1 MPPWNDNVRP
11 GPWGAPPEG
20 GEEGEQRPATGE
32 TPDAPSEGAEGGPRS
47 PWGAPSPA
55 AGDAAGPRIGRPATP
70 GGGGQRK
77 RPERPKVNPFGAAAG
92 GVKSKEFEALQ
103 RQWTDRARRFFRNP
117 DVRGVRPGALAVVAG
132 AVVGLWALS
141 GVYIVQPNEQAVVTR
156 FGVFARTESPG
167 LKVRLPWPVEHAQTV
182 PVTTL
187 NQLNIGGAGA
197 SDRPEES
204 LMLTGDENIIDM
216 DFTVTWRVERP
227 ADYLFRVSNPDATV
241 KAVAESAM
249 REVVGRSLLNDVLS
263 NGRGPIQVQAEQ
275 LMQRVLDN
283 YRTGVRVVEVQ
294 IRAAEP
300 PSEVIRAFREVAG
313 AGQEAQSAINE
324 ANTYR
329 NRVVNEAVG
338 TGAAMRQQAEGYR
351 EQVVSQAQGEGAR
364 FNQLYEQ
371 YRANPGVTRERLYL
385 ETMERVLR
393 DSNKVVV
400 DTGGAGGASAPII
413 LPPEVFRNSGRAGPA
428 QPSPQVQAPAQP
440 QASASAG
447 AAR

>member
-1 MPPWNDNVRP
+1 
-11 GPWGAPPEG
+11 
-20 GEEGEQRPATGE
+20 
-32 TPDAPSEGAEGGPRS
+32 
-47 PWGAPSPA
+47 
-55 AGDAAGPRIGRPATP
+55 
-70 GGGGQRK
+70 
-77 RPERPKVNPFGAAAG
+77 
-92 GVKSKEFEALQ
+92 
-103 RQWTDRARRFFRNP
+103 
-117 DVRGVRPGALAVVAG
+117 
-132 AVVGLWALS
+132 
-141 GVYIVQPNEQAVVTR
+141 VTR
-156 FGVFARTESPG
+156 FGVYVRTESPG
-167 LKVRLPWPVEHAQTV
+167 LKVRLPWPIEHAQTV

-197 SDRPEES
+197 ADRPEES

-216 DFTVTWRVERP
+216 DFTVTWRV
-227 ADYLFRVSNPDATV
+227 ADADDYLFRVSNPDATV

-249 REVVGRSLLNDVLS
+249 REVVGRSPLNDVLS
-263 NGRGPIQVQAEQ
+263 SGRGRVQVQAEQ

-283 YRTGVRVVEVQ
+283 YRTGVRVVDVQ

-300 PSEVIRAFREVAG
+300 PREVITAFREVAG

-338 TGAAMRQQAEGYR
+338 SAAAIRQQAEGYR
-351 EQVVSQAQGEGAR
+351 QQVVSQAEGESAR

-400 DTGGAGGASAPII
+400 DTGQGGATAPII
-413 LPPEVFRNSGRAGPA
+413 LPPEVFRNRTQVPAAPSA
-428 QPSPQVQAPAQP
+428 QPQTQTQTQAPA
-440 QASASAG
+440 AG

>member
-1 MPPWNDNVRP
+1 MPWNDNVKP

-20 GEEGEQRPATGE
+20 SGGDDRDRPEADGPRDDSGPQPGG
-32 TPDAPSEGAEGGPRS
+32 TPGPRS
-47 PWGAPSPA
+47 PWGAPAPGA
-55 AGDAAGPRIGRPATP
+55 DAPGPRLGRPSTPGAGP
-70 GGGGQRK
+70 RK
-77 RPERPKVNPFGAAAG
+77 RPERPTNPFGG
-92 GVKSKEFEALQ
+92 GGGGARKSPEFEALQ
-103 RQWTDRARRFFRNP
+103 REWTERARRFFRNP
-117 DVRGVRPGALAVVAG
+117 NGRGVRPGALAVIAAG
-132 AVVGLWALS
+132 AVGVWALS

-156 FGVFARTESPG
+156 FGVYARTESPG

-216 DFTVTWRVERP
+216 DFTVTWRV
-227 ADYLFRVSNPDATV
+227 ADADDYLFRVSNPDATV

-249 REVVGRSLLNDVLS
+249 REVVGRSQLNDVLS
-263 NGRGPIQVQAEQ
+263 SGRGRVQVQAEQ
-275 LMQRVLDN
+275 LMQRVLDS
-283 YRTGVRVVEVQ
+283 YRSGVRVVDVQ

-300 PSEVIRAFREVAG
+300 PQEVITAFREVAG

-338 TGAAMRQQAEGYR
+338 SAAALRQQAEGYR
-351 EQVVSQAQGEGAR
+351 EQVVSQAQGEAAR
-364 FNQLYEQ
+364 FNQIHEQ

-400 DTGGAGGASAPII
+400 DTGRGGAGAPII
-413 LPPEVFRNSGRAGPA
+413 LPPEVFRGAAGRTAPPPA
-428 QPSPQVQAPAQP
+428 QTPPAP
-440 QASASAG
+440 QATPQTG